1 MYKNNPRIREY
12 QYEKI
17 KNLWN
22 NSLIRQ
28 GSYFDETSIYMCN
41 MSNPENLNLA
51 SVVCDGVK
59 KGDNIEFKPLGFI
72 HPPDLSM
79 SSSLS
84 KYIVPSEDHTKNLI
98 HFIIKNTKVMP

>member
-1 MYKNNPRIREY
+1 
-12 QYEKI
+12 
-17 KNLWN
+17 
-22 NSLIRQ
+22 
-28 GSYFDETSIYMCN
+28 MCN

-51 SVVCDGVK
+51 SVVCDGA

-84 KYIVPSEDHTKNLI
+84 KYGSLRKDH
-98 HFIIKNTKVMP
+98 V